1 MSSSYYY
8 DVLEPSVQ
16 QHGSHMVMKGVSK
29 TLREKIVNIDTK
41 YRTDYDYNAYA
52 SVTQTFGERINEVRS
67 IEVVSVDIPMTFYNV
82 HSNNDCL
89 TDGQGQAR
97 PDRTFGNNYL
107 RIKNGGTTKVLTLTP
122 NYYSSPSALATEINT
137 RITALGS
144 PFTDISYNVVTNKSR
159 FTSVSGTFS
168 INTNVDAC
176 GNIYELNNQNNLG
189 WLLGFRDTSYNLT
202 SSTALASECIV
213 LPKTPRY
220 FFLALNEFS
229 HGNSNSFVSPQEK
242 TNASK
247 NIIAKISV
255 PEGLAFGDTLCAN
268 VKNGLL
274 VSEVRKYLEKVNIQ
288 RVKLEL
294 LDDAGRPVY
303 LNGADISVCLKIVH
317 E

>member
-8 DVLEPSVQ
+8 DVLEPSIQ

-41 YRTDYDYNAYA
+41 YRTDYDYSAYA

-67 IEVVSVDIPMTFYNV
+67 VEVVSVDIPMTFYNV
-82 HSNNDCL
+82 HSNNDCVV
-89 TDGQGQAR
+89 D
-97 PDRTFGNNYL
+97 GNNYL
-107 RIKNGGTTKVLTLTP
+107 RIVNGGTTKVLTLTP
-122 NYYSSPSALATEINT
+122 NYYSSPSALATEINA
-137 RITALGS
+137 RIATLGS
-144 PFTDISYNVVTNKSR
+144 PFTDISYNIVANKSR
-159 FTSVSGTFS
+159 FTSASGTFVV
-168 INTNVDAC
+168 NTNVDAC

-202 SSTALASECIV
+202 NSASLISESIV
-213 LPKTPRY
+213 NLKTPRH

-247 NIIAKISV
+247 NIIAKISI
-255 PEGLAFGDTLCAN
+255 PAGLAFGDTLCAN

-303 LNGADISVCLKIVH
+303 LNGADISVCLRIVH